1 MTQPTSLRPPSGEA
15 SQTASVD
22 TLHIPYEKFRLDNG
36 LTVIVHEDRRAPRVS
51 MEIIYRVGSK
61 DEPVGKTGFA
71 HLFEHLMFGGS
82 QNVPGLF
89 INNLLEAGASNLNGT
104 TSTDRTNYYQTVPS
118 CALDY
123 ALFAESDRMGH
134 FYETINSDTLEMQR
148 GVVQNEKLQREGAPY
163 GLVGERISLG
173 TYPVGHPYAHTVIG
187 SAEDIA
193 AATLDDVRAWFKK
206 YYAPSNAVLCL
217 AGDIDVETARVK
229 VNQYFG
235 DIPPGQPLS
244 HAVAWVPKMTGTKRE
259 VLEDRVPQTNLFMVW
274 NVPPFGDQ
282 DIELLGLLA
291 RMLSD
296 GVSSRLSRRLV
307 LEDKL
312 ASGVN
317 VGVSPATLCSQFTIS
332 VTVRAGADIPAV
344 ERAVH
349 EELHKLRTV
358 AASPAEVE
366 RVRTRELSGF
376 LNELEQLPA
385 IAHMLAMSEVRTGE
399 PNAHE
404 HAIAFVRAATGET
417 IRTAAERW
425 LSDGVYVLTVRPFPA
440 FKAAATGVD
449 RSIIPVIGEPRS
461 VKLPPLQRDT
471 LSNGIR
477 IILAT
482 QPQLP
487 LVRCSMVFETGM
499 MMEPSSARGSARL
512 MNVLLGRGS
521 GGRDA
526 LAFSEATQ
534 RLGASIGSGMT
545 PEWTGCTVSSLK
557 AELDRSLELFADYIL
572 RPRFDAADVER
583 ERIHAI
589 EQIAHEVS
597 SPGAAVGR
605 LLPGLMYPA
614 GHVYARPLSGTGL
627 VSEINSIT
635 RDDIVRL
642 HAEQFSPSLA
652 TIIVVGDTTL
662 ERIKPLLE
670 KHFGHWTRSTRARR
684 SIAAPTPPRP
694 GAAVHLVHKPGVS
707 QAIVS
712 AATLFPPMHDPVA
725 MLPMSFMNTV
735 LGGGFTS
742 RINMNLR
749 EDKHWSYGAGTSIA
763 RYRGSQLYFVSAP
776 VQIDR
781 TADAMAEMRNEFA
794 GIVGSRPV
802 TPEELD
808 RAKRQACLS
817 FGANFGTLSGIAGA
831 IEHLV
836 QERLPDE
843 FFEGQIDRMRALTLS
858 EVNEAA
864 RDLIVPNGM
873 VWTVAGD
880 LDLIGDSVR
889 ALDLGPVSL
898 HEADGES
905 LYTRGL

>member
-1 MTQPTSLRPPSGEA
+1 MTQPSSLRAPGGDA
-15 SQTASVD
+15 FQIASVE

-61 DEPVGKTGFA
+61 DEPAGKTGFA

-82 QNVPGLF
+82 RNVPGLF

-134 FYETINSDTLEMQR
+134 FYETINADTLEMQR
-148 GVVQNEKLQREGAPY
+148 GVVQNEKLQRDGAPY
-163 GLVGERISLG
+163 GLVGERISFG

-193 AATLDDVRAWFKK
+193 AATLDDVRAWFKR

-217 AGDIDVETARVK
+217 AGDIDVETARAK
-229 VNQYFG
+229 VNRYFG

-274 NVPPFGDQ
+274 NVPPFGDE

-296 GVSSRLSRRLV
+296 GMSSRLSRRLV

-332 VTVRAGADIPAV
+332 VTVRAGADIAAV
-344 ERAVH
+344 ERAVN

-366 RVRTRELSGF
+366 RVRTRELSAF

-399 PNAHE
+399 PGSHE
-404 HAIAFVRAATGET
+404 HAIAFVRAATGEA
-417 IRTAAERW
+417 IRAAAERW
-425 LSDGVYVLTVRPFPA
+425 LSDGVYVLAVKPFPA
-440 FKAAATGVD
+440 FKAAEAGVD
-449 RSIIPVIGEPRS
+449 RSTIPAIGEPRS
-461 VKLPPLQRDT
+461 VKLPPMQRDM

-477 IILAT
+477 VILVN

-487 LVRCSMVFETGM
+487 LVRCSVVFETGM
-499 MMEPSSARGSARL
+499 VMEPTASRGSARL
-512 MNVLLGRGS
+512 MNVLLARGS
-521 GGRDA
+521 GARDA

-534 RLGASIGSGMT
+534 RLGATIGSAMA
-545 PEWTGCTVSSLK
+545 PEWTGCTVASLK

-572 RPRFDAADVER
+572 RPRFEAADFER
-583 ERIHAI
+583 ERMQAY
-589 EQIAHEVS
+589 EGIAHEVAA
-597 SPGAAVGR
+597 PGSAVGR
-605 LLPGLMYPA
+605 LLPGLMYPM
-614 GHVYARPLSGTGL
+614 GHAYSRPPSGTGL
-627 VSEINSIT
+627 ASEIDAIT
-635 RDDIVRL
+635 REDIVRL

-670 KHFGHWTRSTRARR
+670 KHFGQWTESAQPRR
-684 SIAAPTPPRP
+684 SIAAPTPARP
-694 GAAVHLVHKPGVS
+694 GAAVHLIHKPGVS
-707 QAIVS
+707 QAVVS
-712 AATLFPPMHDPVA
+712 AATLFPPMRDPVA

-749 EDKHWSYGAGTSIA
+749 EDKHWSYGAGTNIM

-781 TADAMAEMRNEFA
+781 TADAMIEMRNELS

-802 TPEELD
+802 TAEELD
-808 RAKRQACLS
+808 RAKRQASLS
-817 FGANFGTLSGIAGA
+817 FGANLGTLGGIASA
-831 IEHLV
+831 IEHLI
-836 QERLPDE
+836 QERLPDD
-843 FFEGQIDRMRALTLS
+843 FFEGQIDRIRALTLNQ
-858 EVNEAA
+858 VNDAA
-864 RDLIVPNGM
+864 RDLIAPNDM

-880 LDLIGDSVR
+880 LDVIGDSVR
-889 ALDLGPVSL
+889 ALGFGAVNV

-905 LYTRGL
+905 LYTKGL